1 MKWLLILAVLAVA
14 PIWRV
19 AGSKEGYP
27 VWEAGVKH
35 LKEVKHI
42 PIEEASRRARVAYH
56 AAHPAVT

>member
-1 MKWLLILAVLAVA
+1 MGIVILVLLVLAAA

-27 VWEAGVKH
+27 SWEAGYKH

-42 PIEEASRRARVAYH
+42 PAEEAIAKVRAAYH
-56 AAHPAVT
+56 LTSATS